1 MEDEMDKKILIGEMA
16 KIHNISTQT
25 LRYYDSIGLLKPRHK
40 DEENGYRYYDIEQ
53 FAQLDSIL
61 FLKKLGMPL
70 KDIKKYFSNRNLKIL
85 IDLLNKK
92 EKDIDKEIEL
102 LERYKKSISKKLEFL
117 EESIE
122 EARLEECE
130 LIELEDRDIIYISL
144 NDRTDIYSVEYG
156 IKELSNRLGDNL
168 CLFDGRIGA
177 FISQEDILNKRYT
190 TFRDIALIFEH
201 GIFNHKNIKTL
212 HKGRYARIIYRGLYD
227 YAETYF
233 NKLIKFMDINGLE
246 SFGDGIVLTI
256 TDSAFSSKEEEYLTE
271 IQIPLK

>member
-1 MEDEMDKKILIGEMA
+1 
-16 KIHNISTQT
+16 
-25 LRYYDSIGLLKPRHK
+25 
-40 DEENGYRYYDIEQ
+40 
-53 FAQLDSIL
+53 
-61 FLKKLGMPL
+61 MPL

-85 IDLLNKK
+85 TDLLNKK

-130 LIELEDRDIIYISL
+130 IVDLEDRDIIYISL

-177 FISQEDILNKRYT
+177 FISQEDILSKKYT
-190 TFRDIALIFEH
+190 TFRDIALIFDH

-246 SFGDGIVLTI
+246 SVGDGIVLTI

-271 IQIPLK
+271 I